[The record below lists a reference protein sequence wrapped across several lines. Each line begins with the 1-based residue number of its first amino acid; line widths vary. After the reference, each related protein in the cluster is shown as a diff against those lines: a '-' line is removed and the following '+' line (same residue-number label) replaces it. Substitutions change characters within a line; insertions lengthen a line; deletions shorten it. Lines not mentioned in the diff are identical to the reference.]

1 MAIPTN
7 YTYETYRD
15 YLEKEILQKV
25 AVNLGWTDKPAVAQ
39 TTYTFTNGKWD
50 ANNKIFYPT
59 SPTPVNLYAGMT
71 FTGTI
76 LGTNV
81 KLIRSAVK
89 GSTALIFK
97 ALGGTVQTTNSWSTG
112 TISVTLPAEAG
123 RDAQTIYDSITNE
136 VLTLMGYSTPE
147 SVPANEIAEFRLL
160 GRVEAWRAV
169 VYNTLA
175 DSDVVLVDNLLNRS
189 QVNDFA
195 LNQLEYAQADFDRDY
210 PYLQPTIGKPRAMSY
225 AGLITVRF

>member
-1 MAIPTN
+1 MIPTT

-25 AVNLGWTDKPAVAQ
+25 AVSLGWTDKAAVPQ

-50 ANNKIFYPT
+50 ANNKIFYPL
-59 SPTPVNLYAGMT
+59 SPTPVNLYAGQI
-71 FTGTI
+71 FSGSI
-76 LGTNV
+76 LGANT
-81 KLIRSAVK
+81 KLVRSAVK
-89 GSTALIFK
+89 GSTGLIFK
-97 ALGGTVQTTNSWSTG
+97 ALGGTVSSTNSWSTG

-123 RDAQTIYDSITNE
+123 VDSQVLYDSITNE
-136 VLTLMGYSTPE
+136 TLMLMGYSTPE
-147 SVPANEIAEFRLL
+147 SVPTSEIAEFRMV

-169 VYNTLA
+169 VYNTVA

-195 LNQLEYAQADFDRDY
+195 LNQLEYAQSDLDKEF
-210 PYLQPTIGKPRAMSY
+210 PFLKPSLGKPRAMSY
-225 AGLITVRF
+225 AGKITVRF